1 MSILHVG
8 DVTMDYMQHSEGA
21 TPVIFIHGIVSSQ
34 YTWGDFPLRFKQ
46 YGGIITLSL
55 PGHYPATFP
64 GDMRQETISD
74 AWVGDT
80 MAQAIEQITGGQPA
94 ILIGHSTGGYATI
107 ATAWRAPRLVKYA
120 ISLAGFARGIWTGTL
135 GLAQRFQHL
144 GGPGSLLFNALITS
158 SSRNSRLVDFS
169 WRQSSYDKQGFQR
182 YKQEHMQMS
191 QLMSHLS
198 HLDNHALRMWFYQM
212 YRAADLTP
220 HLAQIVTPVLAI
232 AGQQDTI
239 VPPGQTVLIA
249 NGVADGTC
257 VLLDKMGHA
266 LFAEQPERVQ
276 DRMTRWLDERLA
288 AVS

>member
-1 MSILHVG
+1 MTIFHVG
-8 DVTMDYMQHSEGA
+8 DLTLDYMQHSEGD

-34 YTWGDFPLRFKQ
+34 YNWGDFPLRFKE
-46 YGGIITLSL
+46 YGRIITLSL

-135 GLAQRFQHL
+135 GLAQRFQRL
-144 GGPGSLLFNALITS
+144 GPPGSLLFDALITN
-158 SSRNSRLVDFS
+158 SSRHSRLVDFS
-169 WRQSSYDKQGFQR
+169 WQQCSYDKKGFQQN
-182 YKQEHMQMS
+182 KQEHMDTPR
-191 QLMSHLS
+191 LMSHLS
-198 HLDNHALRMWFYQM
+198 RLDRHALRMWFYQM

-220 HLAQIVTPVLAI
+220 HLAQVTTPVLAI
-232 AGQQDTI
+232 AGQQDNI
-239 VPPGQTVLIA
+239 VPPAQTVQIA
-249 NGVADGTC
+249 NGVAHGTC

-276 DRMTRWLDERLA
+276 ACMTRWLDERLA